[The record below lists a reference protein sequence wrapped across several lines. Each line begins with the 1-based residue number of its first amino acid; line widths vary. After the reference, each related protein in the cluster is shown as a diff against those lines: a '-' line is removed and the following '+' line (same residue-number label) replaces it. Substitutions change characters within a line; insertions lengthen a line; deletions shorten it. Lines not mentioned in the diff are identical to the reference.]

1 MKNTLST
8 LSKSLMY
15 FHKSLLD
22 FQSRV
27 VKLQD
32 KQDYNPYQLLQ
43 MSLQDPRFQWLRK
56 FSQLIV
62 HADIRSSEKIDPG
75 TLEAPAIMAE
85 LKSILQDP
93 EFLKQYQVAVSEDP
107 SLETKK
113 QYVQKALEQLQTH
126 LH

>member
-1 MKNTLST
+1 
-8 LSKSLMY
+8 MY

-75 TLEAPAIMAE
+75 TLEAPAIIAE